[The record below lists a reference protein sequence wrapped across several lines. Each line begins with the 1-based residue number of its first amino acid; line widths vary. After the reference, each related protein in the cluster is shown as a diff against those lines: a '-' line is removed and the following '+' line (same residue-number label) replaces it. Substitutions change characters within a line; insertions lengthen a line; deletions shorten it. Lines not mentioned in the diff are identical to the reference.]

1 MRYYRIS
8 LITEFNSVL
17 RHFQSDEL
25 PQKLRIP
32 PFKKKSAPVLICC
45 HPNINQMFD
54 VVLKSIFYI
63 SDCSYENLS
72 RDASQYTKECHYL
85 RDRC

>member
-32 PFKKKSAPVLICC
+32 PL
-45 HPNINQMFD
+45 
-54 VVLKSIFYI
+54 LK
-63 SDCSYENLS
+63 NLP
-72 RDASQYTKECHYL
+72 QY
-85 RDRC
+85 